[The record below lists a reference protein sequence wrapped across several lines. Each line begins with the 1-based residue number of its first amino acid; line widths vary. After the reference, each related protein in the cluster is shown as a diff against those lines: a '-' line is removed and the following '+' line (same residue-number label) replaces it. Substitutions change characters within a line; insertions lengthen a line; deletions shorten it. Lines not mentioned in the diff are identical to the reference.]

1 MRLNPLVKSAIAAA
15 ATVAAIGAQAAIS
28 LDPNAGFQ
36 ATAYKTTAFSDSY
49 DFTFTGGSY
58 GLVTFSLFG
67 GGITWD
73 AGSALTITDAI
84 STHTYTGAAIPLF
97 DQQLTLSGPFTF
109 TLTGTPVVK
118 GGYTLA
124 VEATTAPVPEPTSM
138 AMLLAGLGAIG
149 FVASRRKGQ

>member
-1 MRLNPLVKSAIAAA
+1 MTLPTLVKSAVAAA
-15 ATVAAIGAQAAIS
+15 ATVAALSAQAAIS

-36 ATAYKTTAFSDSY
+36 ATAYKTTSFDDTY
-49 DFTFTGGSY
+49 DFVFSGGPSA
-58 GLVTFSLFG
+58 LVTFSLFG

-73 AGSALTITDAI
+73 AASALTITDSI

-97 DQQLTLSGPFTF
+97 DQTLTLTGPFTF
-109 TLTGTPVVK
+109 TLSGTPVVK

-149 FVASRRKGQ
+149 FVASRRKSR